1 MGPGT
6 LALVA
11 TLSMVVAPNAKLTAC
26 RLFAPGAV
34 CGPTTRI
41 FRLPSA
47 KAPDAPQF
55 VIVELAPEPTDCK
68 MVKRV
73 DPNFK
78 SKMPVVTPDPK
89 LALPM
94 KIVPVP

>member
-6 LALVA
+6 VVLVA
-11 TLSMVVAPNAKLTAC
+11 ALSMGAQRAGMTSKPVV
-26 RLFAPGAV
+26 
-34 CGPTTRI
+34 
-41 FRLPSA
+41 
-47 KAPDAPQF
+47 F
-55 VIVELAPEPTDCK
+55 VLEFIPEPTDCG
-68 MVKRV
+68 MVKPV

-94 KIVPVP
+94 KIVPVPSCNPERR

>member
-6 LALVA
+6 VLLVA
-11 TLSMVVAPNAKLTAC
+11 ALSTAAQRGAITLKPVV
-26 RLFAPGAV
+26 
-34 CGPTTRI
+34 
-41 FRLPSA
+41 
-47 KAPDAPQF
+47 F
-55 VIVELAPEPTDCK
+55 VLEIIPEPMDCG
-68 MVKRV
+68 MVKPV

-94 KIVPVP
+94 KIVPVPSCDPQRR